1 MENKYFI
8 IKGSCGFI
16 GDVYQ
21 AFQGVSQEKAEE
33 QLKSIQTANLS
44 LLSLSG
50 RTISRNWKSSTRKE
64 SMFPKGTFPKGTF
77 PKTLFSKTLLAI
89 GLCSAISLA
98 HPGHRPPPR
107 KTPPVRPH
115 HIVRPVP
122 GPTAETVFSFKY
134 SLKAHG
140 IQCKVVESVKAV
152 ETENG
157 ILTIT
162 VKCAF

>member
-1 MENKYFI
+1 
-8 IKGSCGFI
+8 
-16 GDVYQ
+16 
-21 AFQGVSQEKAEE
+21 
-33 QLKSIQTANLS
+33 
-44 LLSLSG
+44 
-50 RTISRNWKSSTRKE
+50 
-64 SMFPKGTFPKGTF
+64 MFTKGTFT
-77 PKTLFSKTLLAI
+77 KTLTKTLLVI
-89 GLCSAISLA
+89 GLFSAISIA
-98 HPGHRPPPR
+98 HPDHRPPPPR

-122 GPTAETVFSFKY
+122 GPPAETVFSFKY

-140 IQCKVVESVKAV
+140 IQCKVVESVRAV